1 MQPSYHNTLHS
12 VLTTLA
18 SRLVSEEC
26 VELAN
31 KARSSWSY
39 KAALF
44 ILIFSL
50 ITLMVKVVVF
60 LVMDNPSRVAGS
72 VAALENMTRIMQ
84 ELFAAGMLMMGAL
97 LYIMVIRR
105 NIRQQ
110 GANVHDISREDVLTC
125 LSKAE
130 QGDIASIMQLA
141 EYCRWGRWFK
151 PDIKMIIALY
161 AVASEQGDHRA
172 SLLIAK
178 AYGQDGDLD
187 RDPQQ
192 EYEWLL
198 KAKEQGSREAAE
210 RIANITNPPPRGS
223 VSTAIL
229 IGLLLGI
236 SLS

>member
-1 MQPSYHNTLHS
+1 MLSSQNTLHS

-18 SRLVSEEC
+18 SRLVSEEHI
-26 VELAN
+26 ELVN
-31 KARSSWSY
+31 KPRSSLSY
-39 KAALF
+39 KAASVILMLSLLSIIAVF
-44 ILIFSL
+44 IIFIIMERQSH
-50 ITLMVKVVVF
+50 
-60 LVMDNPSRVAGS
+60 VAGS
-72 VAALENMTRIMQ
+72 AAALEGMT
-84 ELFAAGMLMMGAL
+84 LMMQIMLASGVLMIGAL
-97 LYIMVIRR
+97 FYLILVRR
-105 NIRQQ
+105 SILQQ
-110 GANVHDISREDVLTC
+110 GANVDDVPREDVLTC

-210 RIANITNPPPRGS
+210 RIASITNPPPRGS